1 MPRRRSLARTAA
13 LAVPAAVLAVTG
25 CGSVSGGG
33 SGASPTPAAPASSAP
48 APVSP
53 SVNPGG
59 PMSPSLAGTPSGGAP
74 VAVVISGL
82 PGRPA
87 LAPGGPALTFMVTLR
102 NQGSSAYHDVTP
114 VVSMGHCACTGA
126 PIALAPEG
134 TLQERDPATGSWRT
148 VRYNPEGGGTDFLLV
163 VQQPG
168 ISLPPG
174 GSASFTFRVAFTR
187 QQRETLKAG
196 TTAIDVTVVQLPGH
210 TPVGAPVPSASVPVA
225 VQP

>member
-1 MPRRRSLARTAA
+1 MHRRRSLARTAA
-13 LAVPAAVLAVTG
+13 LAVPAAALAVAG
-25 CGSVSGGG
+25 CGSVHGGG
-33 SGASPTPAAPASSAP
+33 SSTSSAPAAPASKA

-59 PMSPSLAGTPSGGAP
+59 PISPSVAGTPSGGKP

-82 PGRPA
+82 PGQPA
-87 LAPGGPALTFMVTLR
+87 LTPGGPALTFMVTLQ
-102 NQGSSAYHDVTP
+102 NHSGTAYHDVTP
-114 VVSMGHCACTGA
+114 VVSMGHCTCTGT

-134 TLQERDPATGSWRT
+134 TLAERDPATGNWRR

-168 ISLPPG
+168 ISLPAG
-174 GSASFTFRVAFTR
+174 GSASFTFRVSFTR
-187 QQRETLKAG
+187 QQRETLKPG

-210 TPVGAPVPSASVPVA
+210 TPVGAPVPSATVPVA

>member
-1 MPRRRSLARTAA
+1 MHRRRSLARTAA
-13 LAVPAAVLAVTG
+13 LAVPAAALAVAG

-33 SGASPTPAAPASSAP
+33 SSASSTPAAPASTAS

-59 PMSPSLAGTPSGGAP
+59 PISPSVAGTPSGGGP

-82 PGRPA
+82 PGQPA
-87 LAPGGPALTFMVTLR
+87 LTPGGPALTFTVTLR
-102 NQGSSAYHDVTP
+102 NQRSTGYHDVTP
-114 VVSMGHCACTGA
+114 VVSMGHCGCTGT

-134 TLQERDPATGSWRT
+134 TLQERDQATGHWRT

-168 ISLPPG
+168 ISLPAG

-187 QQRETLKAG
+187 HQQETLKAG
-196 TTAIDVTVVQLPGH
+196 TTAIDVSVVQLPGH
-210 TPVGAPVPSASVPVA
+210 TPIGAPVPNASVPVV

>member
-1 MPRRRSLARTAA
+1 MPRRRSLARAAA
-13 LAVPAAVLAVTG
+13 LAVPAAALLAVAG
-25 CGSVSGGG
+25 CGSVHSGGG
-33 SGASPTPAAPASSAP
+33 ASSTPATSGSSAP

-59 PMSPSLAGTPSGGAP
+59 PMSPSVAGTPSGGAP

-87 LAPGGPALTFMVTLR
+87 LTPGGPALTFMVTLR
-102 NQGSSAYHDVTP
+102 NQGSRAYHDVTP
-114 VVSMGHCACTGA
+114 VVSMGHCACTGS
-126 PIALAPEG
+126 PNALAPEG

-168 ISLPPG
+168 ITLPAG

-196 TTAIDVTVVQLPGH
+196 TTAIDVSVVQLPGH
-210 TPVGAPVPSASVPVA
+210 TPVGAPVPNASVPVA